1 MPLIEVDIYDK
12 HVAFFL
18 TDYLPVFLK
27 IGDFLVKD
35 NSETLSQ
42 KLVHADAVY
51 VSIRQIV
58 RYRCNDFANLA
69 NLLAKTKF
77 MNMFYNIF

>member
-1 MPLIEVDIYDK
+1 
-12 HVAFFL
+12 
-18 TDYLPVFLK
+18 VFLK

-51 VSIRQIV
+51 VSIRQTPLIFTFGAIFQNGPKHHLQACHLT
-58 RYRCNDFANLA
+58 RYGFPLAGWRSFAAIAFLA
-69 NLLAKTKF
+69 FL
-77 MNMFYNIF
+77 